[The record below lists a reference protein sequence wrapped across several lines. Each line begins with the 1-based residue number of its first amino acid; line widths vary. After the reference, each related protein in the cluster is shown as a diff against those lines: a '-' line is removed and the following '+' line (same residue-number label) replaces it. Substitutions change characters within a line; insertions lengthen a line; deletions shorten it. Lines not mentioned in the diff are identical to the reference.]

1 MVNSPEKN
9 DEHDKHEQLTH
20 EIINVTIIIQLIM
33 ATKSVM
39 VLPSMP
45 AKPKTLRSPTGSVK
59 RVNVFDLAIKI
70 ILKTLHH
77 EHLAMEIQTKKN
89 PSVSSNLRWSKRE
102 RKVLSN
108 MYLI

>member
-1 MVNSPEKN
+1 
-9 DEHDKHEQLTH
+9 
-20 EIINVTIIIQLIM
+20 M

-70 ILKTLHH
+70 ILKTLQIQVLH

-108 MYLI
+108 MFLT